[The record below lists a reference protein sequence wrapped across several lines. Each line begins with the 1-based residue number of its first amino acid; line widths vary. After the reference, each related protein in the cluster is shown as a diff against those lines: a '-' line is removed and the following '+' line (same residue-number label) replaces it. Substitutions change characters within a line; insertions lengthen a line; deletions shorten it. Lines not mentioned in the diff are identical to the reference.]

1 MCILVLE
8 KVMKIFLTELQ
19 RIKGVVYSTMVKRRR
34 NYVDEYGNDLAI
46 KKINIAL
53 LPTYY
58 VSSNS
63 PFICR

>member
-1 MCILVLE
+1 
-8 KVMKIFLTELQ
+8 MKIFLTELQ
-19 RIKGVVYSTMVKRRR
+19 RIKSGVYSAMVKRRQ
-34 NYVDEYGNDLAI
+34 NYVEGYGNDLAI
-46 KKINIAL
+46 KKLNISL

>member
-1 MCILVLE
+1 
-8 KVMKIFLTELQ
+8 MKIFLTELQ
-19 RIKGVVYSTMVKRRR
+19 RIKSVVYSTMVKRRR
-34 NYVDEYGNDLAI
+34 NYVDEYENDLAI
-46 KKINIAL
+46 KKLNIAL